1 MARKNRFGGCLNS
14 FEAQLI
20 RRKAKQF
27 AEADRDD
34 IEQEL
39 ALQLWRQH
47 PKYDA
52 ARSSPQT
59 FATRV
64 VGSKAAN
71 LAAARKAAKR
81 SAPLE
86 SLSKRGDAIPGEV
99 VDPSDFRAAS
109 RRDSDDLALK
119 HDVARLVA
127 KLPADLQALCVAL
140 AAGTVSDAAKELG
153 ISRPGLYDRLGK
165 LRPQFERAGLKRY
178 LRSDTLEVAP
188 VGTSERKRSRR
199 RE

>member
-86 SLSKRGDAIPGEV
+86 PLSKRGETIPGEV
-99 VDPSDFRAAS
+99 GDPSDFRAAS

-153 ISRPGLYDRLGK
+153 ISRPGLYDRLER
-165 LRPQFERAGLKRY
+165 LRAQFERPELRQY
-178 LRSDTLEVAP
+178 LSDSFGGSP
-188 VGTSERKRSRR
+188 VCASERRRSRR
-199 RE
+199 RG